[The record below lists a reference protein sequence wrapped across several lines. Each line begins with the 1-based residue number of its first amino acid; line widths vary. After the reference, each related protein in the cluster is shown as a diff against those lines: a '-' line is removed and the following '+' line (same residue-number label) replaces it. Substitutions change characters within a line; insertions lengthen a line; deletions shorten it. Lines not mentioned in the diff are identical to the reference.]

1 VETIRIYAPSASGKT
16 FRPRDEKTRSFLK
29 SRRGLAEEIIM
40 SLMQVATLAAQAAA
54 DSAPSEFGIMLKLWL
69 KSIGWALAGG
79 LGMGFGLVLSL
90 KIFTVLTRD
99 VDEWAEVKKNNL
111 GMSIILSS
119 VVLGT
124 SLVIMMSM
132 HG

>member
-1 VETIRIYAPSASGKT
+1 MNVVC
-16 FRPRDEKTRSFLK
+16 
-29 SRRGLAEEIIM
+29 
-40 SLMQVATLAAQAAA
+40 QAAQSAA
-54 DSAPSEFGIMLKLWL
+54 DSTPSEFVMMLKLWG

-90 KIFTVLTRD
+90 KIFTLLTRD

-111 GMSIILSS
+111 GMSIILAS

-124 SLVIMMSM
+124 SLVIMMSV
-132 HG
+132 H

>member
-1 VETIRIYAPSASGKT
+1 MNVVC
-16 FRPRDEKTRSFLK
+16 
-29 SRRGLAEEIIM
+29 
-40 SLMQVATLAAQAAA
+40 QAAQSAA
-54 DSAPSEFGIMLKLWL
+54 DNTPSEFVMMLKLWA

-111 GMSIILSS
+111 GMSIILAS

>member
-1 VETIRIYAPSASGKT
+1 MH
-16 FRPRDEKTRSFLK
+16 
-29 SRRGLAEEIIM
+29 LAT
-40 SLMQVATLAAQAAA
+40 QAAQTAA
-54 DSAPSEFGIMLKLWL
+54 DAAPSEFLMMLKLWL

-90 KIFTVLTRD
+90 KIFTLLTRD

-111 GMSIILSS
+111 GMSIILAS